1 MKTCA
6 IGLAL
11 ACGVLASTAASAAPV
26 STGKGGDVERGRL
39 LLRQFGCGRCHT
51 IPGVEAAQGRVGPP
65 LARLKERVYLAGVLP
80 NTRDNLARWIRHP
93 QQVQPGTA
101 MPDMQVSGPHALDI
115 VAYLYS
121 LP

>member
-1 MKTCA
+1 MKACM

-11 ACGVLASTAASAAPV
+11 VCSGLAVAAATDGS
-26 STGKGGDVERGRL
+26 GDVERGRL
-39 LLRQFGCGRCHT
+39 LLRQFGCGSCHT
-51 IPGVEAAQGRVGPP
+51 IPGVDAAQGRVGPP

-80 NTRDNLARWIRHP
+80 NTRGNLARWIRHP

-101 MPDMQVSGPHALDI
+101 MPDMQVSEPHARDI